1 MRMESVKM
9 VGTDFKIHENSVQ
22 TCENRAF
29 FGVNCREIETFKLD
43 CRFMFGFVNTCNMLC
58 IRLVVECVSLV

>member
-9 VGTDFKIHENSVQ
+9 VGAGIETHENSARVH
-22 TCENRAF
+22 ENRAF
-29 FGVNCREIETFKLD
+29 FGANCREIETFKLD